1 MVIRAVDESGEEL
14 QLCSKQ
20 KKDHVCVIKTLNTE
34 LFMGGGKA
42 DVTFYCKGSNGGG
55 CKTKRP
61 SKVKLQAMLRYEDG
75 FKLSYGSA
83 QFLVRGNRRQ
93 AGTKPIRYKAEI
105 DEEATVN
112 HPLPSN
118 WNSCNQISG
127 SSGVTPG
134 IFPPNPGFITK
145 ISPTAP
151 LLFPLSPFPGRYP
164 SVEPINILPDLSLP
178 VESIKILSEDPD
190 LTLLSSGVL
199 PPLPATVP
207 TPSFSFYP
215 SFPIYP
221 IITSDTEKNILS
233 RSRNL
238 SSPSRKRSIDITTP
252 PPLDTAKR
260 MSIENLL
267 NPNEDSQ

>member
-1 MVIRAVDESGEEL
+1 MIKTQYPQIPLAMVIRAVDESGEEL

-105 DEEATVN
+105 EEEVMVN

-118 WNSCNQISG
+118 LGIVCNHISG
-127 SSGVTPG
+127 ISGVTSG
-134 IFPPNPGFITK
+134 IFSPNPGFITK

-151 LLFPLSPFPGRYP
+151 LLLPPSPFPGRHP

-221 IITSDTEKNILS
+221 IITSDTEKKYSQQISEPKLS
-233 RSRNL
+233 QPEALHRYHHTSA
-238 SSPSRKRSIDITTP
+238 TGYC
-252 PPLDTAKR
+252 
-260 MSIENLL
+260 
-267 NPNEDSQ
+267 